1 MCLEGITDHK
11 AVPESAELRKQILSL
26 WKEAIVVI
34 QEAGV
39 SKKAIDE
46 ATSQAR
52 ALLKE
57 GRSFETASLPRG
69 FEKELARLEVS
80 PQMDD
85 IRIRWSASQGLEGF
99 TGSSGDTRMSS
110 HYAKSMPSMI

>member
-1 MCLEGITDHK
+1 M
-11 AVPESAELRKQILSL
+11 LREWSSSL
-26 WKEAIVVI
+26 WKEAIAVM

-39 SKKAIDE
+39 SKKVIEE

-69 FEKELARLEVS
+69 FEKELARLEVN
-80 PQMDD
+80 PQRDD
-85 IRIRWSASQGLEGF
+85 EL
-99 TGSSGDTRMSS
+99 
-110 HYAKSMPSMI
+110 

>member
-1 MCLEGITDHK
+1 MFGSAVLHK
-11 AVPESAELRKQILSL
+11 WMSTL
-26 WKEAIVVI
+26 WKEAVAVV

-39 SKKAIDE
+39 SKKIIEE

-80 PQMDD
+80 PQRAFKMRNCSD
-85 IRIRWSASQGLEGF
+85 SQGLEEGF
-99 TGSSGDTRMSS
+99 EISFCDTWILSL
-110 HYAKSMPSMI
+110 YTKTVPSVT